1 MKKVILGCAYILGG
15 ILLSIF
21 ALVQIEASSSNGL
34 GPISLIVGIT
44 LFLFGSIIGIAG
56 ILDDK

>member
-21 ALVQIEASSSNGL
+21 ALVEMEKSSLSEF
-34 GPISLIVGIT
+34 GPISLIIGIT
-44 LFLFGSIIGIAG
+44 LFLVGSILGFAG
-56 ILDDK
+56 ILDNK

>member
-21 ALVQIEASSSNGL
+21 ALFQMEANAFDGI
-34 GPISLIVGIT
+34 GPISLIIGIT
-44 LFLFGSIIGIAG
+44 LFLVGSILGFAG
-56 ILDDK
+56 ISDDK

>member
-21 ALVQIEASSSNGL
+21 GLVEMNGEF
-34 GPISLIVGIT
+34 GPIPLIIGIT
-44 LFLFGSIIGIAG
+44 LFLIGSMLGFAG
-56 ILDDK
+56 ISDNK

>member
-21 ALVQIEASSSNGL
+21 ALVDIEEHSLSGI
-34 GPISLIVGIT
+34 GPISLIIGIT
-44 LFLFGSIIGIAG
+44 LFLVGSILGFAG
-56 ILDDK
+56 ILDKK

>member
-21 ALVQIEASSSNGL
+21 ALFQMEVNAFDGI
-34 GPISLIVGIT
+34 GPISLIIGIT
-44 LFLFGSIIGIAG
+44 LFLVGSILGFAG
-56 ILDDK
+56 ISDDK